1 MIKPEALTQ
10 DLIPIMEAFTHYAKP
25 DDYFPLFCTLS
36 ILKPFPFQMK
46 IGTKNRPVFNGF
58 NTN

>member
-10 DLIPIMEAFTHYAKP
+10 DPTPRMEAFTHYAKP

-36 ILKPFPFQMK
+36 ILKSFPFQMK
-46 IGTKNRPVFNGF
+46 ISTKNRRVFNGF

>member
-1 MIKPEALTQ
+1 MITSEHITVSSIPE
-10 DLIPIMEAFTHYAKP
+10 MEAFTRYAKP

-46 IGTKNRPVFNGF
+46 TGTKTGRIFNGF